1 MVIPIPVDGL
11 SLGFARLTGV
21 RGSAHVNSIEHGPFA
36 GRLMARCTLEIFSGQ
51 CVRVRVTVF
60 LVIVSRESSRFTVMR
75 IDLGLELDR
84 DETWVN
90 AAGQLR
96 LDAASPICSR

>member
-11 SLGFARLTGV
+11 SLGSARLTGV
-21 RGSAHVNSIEHGPFA
+21 RGSAHVNGIEHGPFA
-36 GRLMARCTLEIFSGQ
+36 GRLIARRTLEMFSGQ
-51 CVRVRVTVF
+51 RMRVRVTI
-60 LVIVSRESSRFTVMR
+60 LRPESSWFTVMR

>member
-11 SLGFARLTGV
+11 SLGSCRLTGV
-21 RGSAHVNSIEHGPFA
+21 RGSAHVNGIEHGPFA
-36 GRLMARCTLEIFSGQ
+36 GRLMGRCTLDILSGQ
-51 CVRVRVTVF
+51 CMRVRVTVF
-60 LVIVSRESSRFTVMR
+60 LVVGRRESSRFTVMR